1 MAGAKFFH
9 YIQFGPSM
17 YDLGYEVLIAVIKV
31 VILLFGVVLPGASA
45 CVYFER
51 KISAWIQLRVGPNRV
66 GPLGLLQPIADVV
79 KLLLKEDIIPAA
91 ADKMYHFLAPLI
103 SITVAV
109 SVFAVVPFG
118 HYIMIGGEQIYLSI
132 APHINVSV
140 LYVLAI
146 TSIGVYGITLAGWSS
161 NNKYSLLGGL
171 RSASQMISYEL
182 SMGLSL
188 IGVLMISGSLN
199 LNEIVIAQA
208 GMQWNVF
215 YQPLGFV
222 IFLIASFAETNRA
235 PFDLPEAEPEL
246 VGGYH
251 TEYSGMK
258 FGIFFLAEYAN
269 MIASSAMIVT
279 FFFGGWQV
287 PFLPELLGIQ
297 EGSLLLGL
305 LQLGAFTAK
314 VAAFLFFFIW
324 VRWSL
329 PRFRYDQLMNL
340 GWKVLLPLAL
350 LNITVTGIVM
360 YFLK

>member
-1 MAGAKFFH
+1 
-9 YIQFGPSM
+9 M
-17 YDLGYEVLIAVIKV
+17 YAPLIEETLIAAIKV

-51 KISAWIQLRVGPNRV
+51 KISAWIQQRIGPNRV

-79 KLLLKEDIIPAA
+79 KLLLKEDIVPAA
-91 ADKMYHFLAPLI
+91 ADKKFHFLAPLI
-103 SITVAV
+103 SITIAVA
-109 SVFAVVPFG
+109 VFAVIPFG
-118 HYIMIGGEQIYLSI
+118 NYVLIGNTYTYLSI
-132 APHINVSV
+132 APHLNVSV
-140 LYVLAI
+140 LYVLAL

-188 IGVLMISGSLN
+188 IGVLMIGGSLN
-199 LNEIVIAQA
+199 LNELVIAQS
-208 GMQWNVF
+208 GLKWNVF
-215 YQPLGFV
+215 YQPLGFL
-222 IFLIASFAETNRA
+222 IFMIASYAETNRS

-269 MIASSAMIVT
+269 MIAASAMMVT

-287 PFLPELLGIQ
+287 PFLPEILGLHD
-297 EGSLLLGL
+297 GDLLLGL

-314 VAAFLFFFIW
+314 VAVFLFIFIW

-350 LNITVTGIVM
+350 LNIAVTGTVM
-360 YFLK
+360 FFLK